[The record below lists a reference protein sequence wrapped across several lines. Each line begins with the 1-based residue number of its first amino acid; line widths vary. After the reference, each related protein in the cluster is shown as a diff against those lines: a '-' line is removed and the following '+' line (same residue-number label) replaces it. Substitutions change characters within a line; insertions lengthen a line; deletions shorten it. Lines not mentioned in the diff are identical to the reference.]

1 MNEEGLIEIFWEVD
15 GALRAGF
22 DHYQIEF
29 STIDENAHSTYITQR
44 SDFDKCF
51 YTDKRYAGEKGEYKV
66 YIYFKSEADRPR
78 SLGSLDLEQAEPEVQ
93 VVVYGGEIVAE
104 KVTDGIAEFSLA
116 GQEERVVELRFS
128 PVDDWGY
135 KNANYSFNLE
145 NCPNI

>member
-1 MNEEGLIEIFWEVD
+1 MCIRD
-15 GALRAGF
+15 
-22 DHYQIEF
+22 
-29 STIDENAHSTYITQR
+29 S
-44 SDFDKCF
+44 
-51 YTDKRYAGEKGEYKV
+51 
-66 YIYFKSEADRPR
+66 PR

-93 VVVYGGEIVAE
+93 VEYMKEDRIRLSWTYPYRSAVDVVYGGEIVAE